1 MSSIHDEPVSDAAA
15 RPLGRIPSGLFILT
29 ARHEGHSTGMLASW
43 VMQAGFE
50 PPMVTFALARGRFVG
65 DWIEAAGRCTL
76 NQVPSDGKALLK
88 HFGRGFAPDENAF
101 DGLELLDVA
110 AAGPVPAASSSFL
123 DLEVVGRLDE
133 GDHLVYLARVVGA
146 GVIRDDAEPYVHIR
160 SNGFRY

>member
-1 MSSIHDEPVSDAAA
+1 MSQTDFDPV
-15 RPLGRIPSGLFILT
+15 LGRVPSGIFILT
-29 ARHEGHSTGMLASW
+29 VGSGTRATGMLASW

-76 NQVPSDGKALLK
+76 NQVPSDGKVLLK

-101 DGLELLDVA
+101 DGLELLDVS